1 MLDELLVD
9 DSGVMSPWDL
19 KFIDSLDEQ
28 RDRPSILAAADG
40 QEWPAGPWQPSTP
53 QWKQLDRIW
62 TEVFG

>member
-19 KFIDSLDEQ
+19 KFIDSLAWQ
-28 RDRPSILAAADG
+28 REGPDLAAEDPQG
-40 QEWPAGPWQPSTP
+40 RPVGRWQPTTP